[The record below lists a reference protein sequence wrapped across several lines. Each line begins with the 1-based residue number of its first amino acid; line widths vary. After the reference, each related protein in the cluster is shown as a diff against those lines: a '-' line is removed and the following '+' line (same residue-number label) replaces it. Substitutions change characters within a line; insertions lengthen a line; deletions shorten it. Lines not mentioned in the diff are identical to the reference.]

1 MERIPV
7 QEARQNFA
15 DIVQLVTNTK
25 QRFLFQEYKT
35 DRVGM
40 IPLED
45 LALLEGI
52 CDGGKKNINRLTAVD
67 VEQHL
72 NDNVSFFSESTDW
85 FVLHENGEDLAAL
98 VPHRDLKMLEGLDQ
112 SIDLAA
118 AKRLLDEQIG
128 GQQSS

>member
-7 QEARQNFA
+7 QEARRNFA
-15 DIVQLVTNTK
+15 DIVQLVSNAK
-25 QRFLFQEYKT
+25 QRFLIQEYQT

-45 LALLEGI
+45 LALLEGV
-52 CDGGKKNINRLTAVD
+52 CTDGKKTINRLTTAD

-72 NDNVSFFSESTDW
+72 NDDIGFFSESTEW

-98 VPHRDLKMLEGLDQ
+98 VPHRDVQMLEGIDQ
-112 SIDLAA
+112 RIDLEA

-128 GQQSS
+128 EQQ